1 MLAPHELNKS
11 FQKSMMGYN
20 PSDVDAHINFII
32 EKYTEV
38 YNSNTELEE
47 KLKTVLAKLDELK
60 AEEESIRATLIK
72 SQNIG
77 EKIIKDARERAEVI
91 QSSIEDSCNEIIA
104 KFRSQLNAEKN
115 ELLNMRTAILDFRKE
130 IFGMYKAHIHEL
142 QNLPIGTLEE
152 LVLPENST
160 IINSVY
166 QSSAEKIKK
175 YDDEKNSSQNIDL
188 QTKEENNDQTEEND
202 DILSVLNLGPKSSTT
217 NNTKNKG

>member
-1 MLAPHELNKS
+1 MLAPHELNKT

-20 PSDVDAHINFII
+20 PSEVEAHIQFII
-32 EKYTEV
+32 DKYTEV

-47 KLKTVLAKLDELK
+47 KLKTVLAKLEELK
-60 AEEESIRATLIK
+60 AEEDSIRATLIK

-91 QSSIEDSCNEIIA
+91 QSSVEESCNEIIA
-104 KFRSQLNAEKN
+104 RFRSQLNAEKN

-130 IFGMYKAHIHEL
+130 IFGMYKAHIYEL
-142 QNLPIGTLEE
+142 QNLPIGDLEE

-166 QSSAEKIKK
+166 RSSASKIKK
-175 YDDEKNSSQNIDL
+175 YDEEKGGEASKTISYAESSTIATPED
-188 QTKEENNDQTEEND
+188 ND
-202 DILSVLNLGPKSSTT
+202 DILSVLNLVPKSAEKD
-217 NNTKNKG
+217 N

>member
-11 FQKSMMGYN
+11 FQKSVMGYN
-20 PSDVDAHINFII
+20 PAEVDSHIGFII

-47 KLKTVLAKLDELK
+47 KLKTVLAKLEELK
-60 AEEESIRATLIK
+60 AEEDSIRSTLIK

-91 QSSIEDSCNEIIA
+91 QNSVEESCNEIIA
-104 KFRSQLNAEKN
+104 RFRSQLNAEKN

-130 IFGMYKAHIHEL
+130 IFGMYKAHIFEL
-142 QNLPIGTLEE
+142 QNLPIGELEE

-175 YDDEKNSSQNIDL
+175 FDENKNGIGASSTASESAPENIVEDG
-188 QTKEENNDQTEEND
+188 D
-202 DILSVLNLGPKSSTT
+202 DILSVLNLAPKSPE
-217 NNTKNKG
+217 NGN

>member
-1 MLAPHELNKS
+1 MLAPHELNKT
-11 FQKSMMGYN
+11 FQKSVMGYN
-20 PSDVDAHINFII
+20 PSDVDEHISFII

-60 AEEESIRATLIK
+60 AEEDSIRATLIK

-77 EKIIKDARERAEVI
+77 EKIIKDARERADVI
-91 QSSIEDSCNEIIA
+91 QSSIEESCNEIIA

-115 ELLNMRTAILDFRKE
+115 ELLNMRASILEFRKE
-130 IFGMYKAHIHEL
+130 IFGMYKAHIYEL
-142 QNLPIGTLEE
+142 QNLPIGDLEE
-152 LVLPENST
+152 LVVPENST

-175 YDDEKNSSQNIDL
+175 YDEQKNIGASN
-188 QTKEENNDQTEEND
+188 TKNENELKEDVSENE
-202 DILSVLNLGPKSSTT
+202 DILSVLNLSQSNSTSGSAE
-217 NNTKNKG
+217 NKG

>member
-1 MLAPHELNKS
+1 MLAPHELNKT
-11 FQKSMMGYN
+11 FQKSVMGYN
-20 PSDVDAHINFII
+20 PAEVDSHIGFII

-47 KLKTVLAKLDELK
+47 KLKTVLAKLEELK
-60 AEEESIRATLIK
+60 AEEDSIRATLIK

-91 QSSIEDSCNEIIA
+91 QNSVEESCNEIIA
-104 KFRSQLNAEKN
+104 RFRSQLNAEKN

-130 IFGMYKAHIHEL
+130 IFGMYKAHIFEL
-142 QNLPIGTLEE
+142 QNLPIGELEE

-175 YDDEKNSSQNIDL
+175 FDESKNDVGTSSNTSESSPENIV
-188 QTKEENNDQTEEND
+188 EAGD
-202 DILSVLNLGPKSSTT
+202 DILSVLNLAPKSPE
-217 NNTKNKG
+217 NGN